1 MGWGSGIGVVALTTA
16 AGGCAAFGLAAF
28 LIKLLSISN
37 FEGGS
42 GYFTVF
48 VTLAGLI
55 GGFIVGLVTAVTVR
69 SGFATAQL
77 NALGIVAA
85 LTVAAGILAAVLQ
98 DDGPRLDG
106 DKVVLEVELKCPRDW
121 KPDNYARSEL
131 GSGCWLQRYPANGAS
146 ETNPI
151 VLGGL
156 TLKTAP
162 ELDGQWVA
170 ACAVDLEK
178 TASTRYLRVYA
189 GHKTD
194 VTIRVPLPRHPGP
207 ALMQWSQWSNSG
219 FVPQAGKPAV
229 PDYAFR
235 FRVQRN
241 TDYRAAHPSAD
252 AVFTEKRQKALA
264 AMPADAPLVQWLPF
278 FEIPSGS
285 AVLNSE
291 STRPEVQAVRA
302 HPEELLPLLRPGD
315 PAVVRRAVLA
325 AANLEQVPA
334 SLIEPLAAGGRQTIE
349 LIHEARA
356 SSLPGDP
363 DLVAEGAAYT
373 FFSNWS
379 TAMDHAGD
387 TGIPARRKV
396 LEEIAREVGGD
407 VGRDGIHLIAEQVRK
422 DLDKLGPAAQ

>member
-1 MGWGSGIGVVALTTA
+1 
-16 AGGCAAFGLAAF
+16 
-28 LIKLLSISN
+28 
-37 FEGGS
+37 
-42 GYFTVF
+42 
-48 VTLAGLI
+48 
-55 GGFIVGLVTAVTVR
+55 
-69 SGFATAQL
+69 
-77 NALGIVAA
+77 
-85 LTVAAGILAAVLQ
+85 
-98 DDGPRLDG
+98 
-106 DKVVLEVELKCPRDW
+106 
-121 KPDNYARSEL
+121 
-131 GSGCWLQRYPANGAS
+131 
-146 ETNPI
+146 
-151 VLGGL
+151 
-156 TLKTAP
+156 
-162 ELDGQWVA
+162 
-170 ACAVDLEK
+170 
-178 TASTRYLRVYA
+178 
-189 GHKTD
+189 
-194 VTIRVPLPRHPGP
+194 
-207 ALMQWSQWSNSG
+207 
-219 FVPQAGKPAV
+219 
-229 PDYAFR
+229 
-235 FRVQRN
+235 
-241 TDYRAAHPSAD
+241 
-252 AVFTEKRQKALA
+252 
-264 AMPADAPLVQWLPF
+264 MPADAPLVQWLPF

-302 HPEELLPLLRPGD
+302 HPEELLPLLRSGD